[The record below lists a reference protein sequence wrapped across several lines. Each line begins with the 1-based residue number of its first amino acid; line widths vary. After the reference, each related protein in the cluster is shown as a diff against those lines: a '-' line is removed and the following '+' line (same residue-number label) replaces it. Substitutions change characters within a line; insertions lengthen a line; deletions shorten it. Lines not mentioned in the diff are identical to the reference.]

1 MAFCIGFYAYVI
13 IVHTWANQLPQLFM
27 EQFDMLP
34 KQYRHI
40 EHMHEEVWFGK
51 IIFDRMTSMRTS
63 NISFDI

>member
-13 IVHTWANQLPQLFM
+13 IVHTRANQLPQLFM

-40 EHMHEEVWFGK
+40 EHMHEGVWFGK
-51 IIFDRMTSMRTS
+51 NNF
-63 NISFDI
+63 